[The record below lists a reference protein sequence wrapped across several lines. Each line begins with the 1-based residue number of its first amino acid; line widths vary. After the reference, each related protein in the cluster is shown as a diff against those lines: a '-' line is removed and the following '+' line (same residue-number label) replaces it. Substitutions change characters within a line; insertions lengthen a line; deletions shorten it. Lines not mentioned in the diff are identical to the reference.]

1 MLRDLSAR
9 CGAPVVPYERSRAFP
24 DRYAGLG
31 RLIRQARAELGL
43 TQAQLAAEVGV
54 YHAQAVSKWEL
65 EQHFPAA
72 AAADLE
78 RVLGIRLPGP
88 RCGRPENHGGRCRS
102 AAAVVRYY
110 KQDAQ
115 RRGWPAARRAA

>member
-1 MLRDLSAR
+1 MQRPDLRPR
-9 CGAPVVPYERSRAFP
+9 CGGPVVPYERSRAFP

-31 RLIRQARAELGL
+31 RLIRQARTELGL
-43 TQAQLAAEVGV
+43 TQAQLAAKVGV

-88 RCGRPENHGGRCRS
+88 RCGRPENHAGVCRS
-102 AAAVVRYY
+102 EEAVTRYLEQAA
-110 KQDAQ
+110 QQ
-115 RRGWPAARRAA
+115 RRAA